1 MPPIRCILFDC
12 ISTLIDHEE
21 LPSTEQYAQWA
32 YEGSGCEQ
40 FWPNFDQF
48 VDLYLQARSEV
59 PRALA
64 EHQEYEFRER
74 LRFICRSSLLTLEER
89 EREEVVEKLYSTYW
103 QSYSANCYA
112 SEDVADTLPI
122 LKGRFRLGVVSN
134 FMVDGGIE
142 GLLRKS
148 RIDQFFDFVVT
159 SIGAG
164 WKKPHRRIYEA
175 AINLAGVSPGE
186 ILFVGDDLECDF
198 VGPKSVGVKSL
209 LLDRNNDSHSV
220 DDKVRSFAELL
231 TYLNCD

>member
-1 MPPIRCILFDC
+1 MRVPGANSSGR
-12 ISTLIDHEE
+12 ISI
-21 LPSTEQYAQWA
+21 
-32 YEGSGCEQ
+32 
-40 FWPNFDQF
+40 NF

-142 GLLRKS
+142 ELLRKN
-148 RIDQFFDFVVT
+148 RIDQFF
-159 SIGAG
+159 
-164 WKKPHRRIYEA
+164 RLR
-175 AINLAGVSPGE
+175 
-186 ILFVGDDLECDF
+186 CD
-198 VGPKSVGVKSL
+198 
-209 LLDRNNDSHSV
+209 LDRSRMEEASQEN
-220 DDKVRSFAELL
+220 L
-231 TYLNCD
+231 